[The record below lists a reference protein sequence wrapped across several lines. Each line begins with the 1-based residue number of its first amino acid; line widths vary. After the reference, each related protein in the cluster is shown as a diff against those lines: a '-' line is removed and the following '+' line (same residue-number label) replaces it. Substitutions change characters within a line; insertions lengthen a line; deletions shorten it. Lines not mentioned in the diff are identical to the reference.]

1 MKGLAASGAGAF
13 ALLAASGCHAHTAQ
27 HDVPAVLTHPTSE
40 SRAELARVVSDA
52 LHAPPVTLADE
63 ALTTSDTL
71 IVERAAH
78 RDAQG
83 RRIDGR
89 ASERPEHFRLV
100 QDGTRC
106 VLVHEGTGRRWT
118 LQSATCAPR

>member
-1 MKGLAASGAGAF
+1 VKGLAASGAGAF
-13 ALLAASGCHAHTAQ
+13 ALLAAAGCHAHTAPR
-27 HDVPAVLTHPTSE
+27 DVPAVLTRPTSE
-40 SRAELARVVSDA
+40 SREELARVVSDS
-52 LHAPPVTLADE
+52 LHGTPVTLADE

-71 IVERAAH
+71 IVERTAH

-100 QDGTRC
+100 RDGTRC
-106 VLVHEGTGRRWT
+106 VLVHEATGRRST